1 MTALTTCALTQCVR
15 HAVVYILLYT
25 VVTVD
30 EQPSAPAVV
39 KLALVSYSY
48 VANPVVSMSG
58 GVCMYVQYS
67 TITTR
72 PHF

>member
-15 HAVVYILLYT
+15 HAVVYILWYT

-48 VANPVVSMSG
+48 VANPVVRG
-58 GVCMYVQYS
+58 CMYVLYVQYS